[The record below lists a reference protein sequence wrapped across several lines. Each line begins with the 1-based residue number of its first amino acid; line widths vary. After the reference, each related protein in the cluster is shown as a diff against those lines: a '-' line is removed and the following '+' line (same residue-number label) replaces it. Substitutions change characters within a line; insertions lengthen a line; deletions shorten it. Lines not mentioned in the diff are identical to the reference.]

1 MVGLR
6 GGGIA
11 RAFRHRQYRNF
22 AIGDV
27 ISLIGHWV
35 QRVAVGWLTW
45 ELTESG
51 TWLGIIAFA
60 ELAPSILFSPI
71 GGAHADRFNRLR
83 IVLVTEVML
92 ALQAAIL
99 AAMTLIGWIDVWSL
113 VILTAA
119 RGCLNAWSHPA
130 RQALVPSLVPHGEIA
145 PAIALNSVLFNIA
158 RFVGPAI
165 AGVVI
170 AEWGIGHAFVI
181 NTIGLLLFT
190 VVLYYLRPPYPDT
203 AKRHHGAMMA
213 QLVEGYSYVIHHPG
227 IGPLMLLLLVTS
239 LCARPVSDLL
249 PGFAGAVFHTGA
261 TGLAWMTSSM
271 GLGAMVAGFIIAQRG
286 HVAGLTR
293 FAVATTL
300 VMGIALIAFAF
311 SPVFWIALGVIAIA
325 AFAIASTGIA
335 CQSLVQS
342 GVDNNL
348 RGRVVSVYGMIFRS
362 GPAVGALIMGTLSET
377 LGWEWPVAGG
387 GLLCVVIW
395 LWAKR
400 KSPSIKASL
409 ER

>member
-1 MVGLR
+1 MAGLM

-27 ISLIGHWV
+27 VSLIGHWV

-51 TWLGIIAFA
+51 TWLGIVAFA

-83 IVLVTEVML
+83 IVLATEVML
-92 ALQAAIL
+92 VAQAAGL
-99 AAMTLIGWIDVWSL
+99 AVLTLAGWIDVWSL
-113 VILTAA
+113 VLLTAL

-130 RQALVPSLVPHGEIA
+130 RQSLVPSLVPHGDIA
-145 PAIALNSVLFNIA
+145 PAIALNSVFFNIA
-158 RFVGPAI
+158 RFIGPAI
-165 AGVVI
+165 AGFVI
-170 AEWGIGHAFVI
+170 VEWGIGHAFVI
-181 NTIGLLLFT
+181 NTVGLVFFT
-190 VVLYYLRPPYPDT
+190 AVLVYLRPPYPDT
-203 AKRHHGAMMA
+203 AARHHGPMMG
-213 QLVEGYSYVIHHPG
+213 QLVEGYSYVIRHPG

-239 LCARPVSDLL
+239 LCARPVGDLL
-249 PGFAGAVFHTGA
+249 PGFAGAVYHTGA

-293 FAVATTL
+293 FAVTSTL
-300 VMGIALIAFAF
+300 VMGLALIAFAF
-311 SPVFWIALGVIAIA
+311 APEFWIALVMIAVA
-325 AFAIASTGIA
+325 AFSIASTGIA

-348 RGRVVSVYGMIFRS
+348 RGRVISVYGMIFRA
-362 GPAVGALIMGTLSET
+362 GPATGALIMGALSET

-387 GLLCVVIW
+387 GLLCLIIW

-400 KSPSIKASL
+400 NSAAIKASL